1 GAVAEAAA
9 GSGPPASSAPG
20 IESAI
25 AAKIAGTGGAG
36 GAAGAAGA
44 LAAGPAA
51 AGSGSAA
58 RRLLLVDD
66 SVSVRKAVGQ
76 MLGRHGYGVTAVA
89 DGEEA
94 LAALQQGSFDAVL
107 TDLEMPRL
115 NGYELIEEIR
125 RRPGGGGLPI
135 VVITTRAGGKHLDLA
150 RRLGATACFG
160 KPFDAAEL
168 LSQLDDLWKGS
179 AARARAA
186 GAGAPAVPPAPA
198 DGGPAA

>member
-1 GAVAEAAA
+1 
-9 GSGPPASSAPG
+9 
-20 IESAI
+20 
-25 AAKIAGTGGAG
+25 
-36 GAAGAAGA
+36 
-44 LAAGPAA
+44 
-51 AGSGSAA
+51 
-58 RRLLLVDD
+58 VDD
-66 SVSVRKAVGQ
+66 SVSVRKSIGQ

-125 RRPGGGGLPI
+125 RQPGGGELPI

-168 LSQLDDLWKGS
+168 LSHLDHLMAGTGLPEPAGPAGPTLPAGVPDAAA
-179 AARARAA
+179 AARVAQAA
-186 GAGAPAVPPAPA
+186 PVTPA
-198 DGGPAA
+198 DDGPAA